1 MRFGSILLA
10 LALLISPALAG
21 PRPAAYHQA
30 ETSFNTSYDLR
41 QRVAAQVLLIAAGL
55 QIAVPSER
63 FTLNTFN
70 AARDFQLGNNLPP
83 SGNIDGRTW
92 DRLHSAAKPLF
103 RMWDFREIA
112 HPIRGRMLW
121 MPQGMELSAYPSKY
135 GIRFRDPAERFNVAY
150 NYLPNTTPAQNYEAL
165 LDKMRG
171 NGTVVHYSVMKDDW
185 FVISATLPSGDDEY
199 VRYHADGDGILG
211 FAAFWNNAKGVVWG
225 ERVAILMSSSLAAVM
240 LDRPAIDLSGFD
252 DSTPPA
258 PQAHFV
264 PPRTK
269 PVWIKTAPLFE
280 KPKPQSEIRPA
291 IYADLPPPKVQRPK
305 PRPVAK
311 DTDTAFVVSPPPVS
325 PPAPTAVIAP
335 AKPVVP
341 VPTALTDLA
350 IKPHHAEKRVALV
363 IGNSD
368 YKHAPEIPN
377 PAHDAEDVAEAL
389 KTLGFDVVEG
399 RNLDFQATRMA
410 IREFSKKLEEADL
423 GLLFYA
429 GHGVQVS
436 GRNYLVPI
444 DAQLDSVAALEVDA
458 INLDAVMHAMETQER
473 TRTNIVILDACRD
486 NPFTRTLKR
495 SASASRSTSIE
506 QGLAPIKTAG
516 GTLVAYATD
525 PGNVALDGS
534 GTRNSPFTGA
544 LLAHMTIPE
553 LEIETLLKRVRRDV
567 IAATK
572 GKQTP
577 WSNSS
582 LVNEVFLADLKR

>member
-1 MRFGSILLA
+1 MRYGSILFA
-10 LALLISPALAG
+10 LALLISPALAA
-21 PRPAAYHQA
+21 PQPAAYYKA
-30 ETSFNTSYDLR
+30 ENFFNSSYDQR
-41 QRVAAQVLLIAAGL
+41 QRVTAQVLLIAAGH
-55 QIAVPSER
+55 QTFVPSER
-63 FTLNTFN
+63 FTPTTFN
-70 AARDFQLGNNLPP
+70 ATRDFQLGNNLPP

-92 DRLHSAAKPLF
+92 NQLHAAARPLF

-112 HPIRGRMLW
+112 HPIRGRVLL
-121 MPQGMELSAYPSKY
+121 MPQGMELGAYPTKY
-135 GIRFRDPAERFNVAY
+135 GIRFRDPAERLNIAY

-171 NGTVVHYSVMKDDW
+171 NGTVVHYAVMKDDW

-225 ERVAILMSSSLAAVM
+225 ERIAILMSSSLAAMM
-240 LDRPAIDLSGFD
+240 LDRPAIDLSGLGD
-252 DSTPPA
+252 APPLDA
-258 PQAHFV
+258 QAQFV

-269 PVWIKTAPLFE
+269 PVWIKTPPLFE
-280 KPKPQSEIRPA
+280 KPKPQPEIRPA
-291 IYADLPPPKVQRPK
+291 TYADLPPAKIQRPK
-305 PRPVAK
+305 PQPVVK
-311 DTDTAFVVSPPPVS
+311 EPNTAFSVSPPPAS
-325 PPAPTAVIAP
+325 PPSQTAAIAP

-341 VPTALTDLA
+341 VPNAMVDLT
-350 IKPHHAEKRVALV
+350 IKAHHAEKRIALV

-377 PAHDAEDVAEAL
+377 PAHDAEDVAAAL
-389 KTLGFDVVEG
+389 KALGFDVVEG

-410 IREFSKKLEEADL
+410 IREFSDKLTDADL

-436 GRNYLVPI
+436 GKNYLVPI
-444 DAQLDSVAALEVDA
+444 DAQLDSVATLEVDA
-458 INLDAVMHAMETQER
+458 VNLDAVLRAMETQP
-473 TRTNIVILDACRD
+473 RTNIVILDACRD

-495 SASASRSTSIE
+495 SASTSRSSGVE
-506 QGLAPIKTAG
+506 PGLAPIRTEG
-516 GTLVAYATD
+516 GTLVAFATD

-544 LLAHMTIPE
+544 LLKHMTTPE

-567 IAATK
+567 IETTK
-572 GKQTP
+572 GRQTP

-582 LVNEVFLADLKR
+582 LVKEVYLASSK